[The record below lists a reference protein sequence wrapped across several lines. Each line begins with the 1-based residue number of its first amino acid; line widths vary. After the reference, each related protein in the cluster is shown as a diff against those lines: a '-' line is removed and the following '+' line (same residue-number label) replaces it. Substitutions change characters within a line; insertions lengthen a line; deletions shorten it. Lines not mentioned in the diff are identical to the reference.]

1 MIRVIRNKLEE
12 EIVFSISLLL
22 AIVTGLFAPTRI
34 EAIDTKVILS
44 LFNLMLIALA
54 FEKYHFLDFIALS
67 ILSKVK
73 SQRGIGFTMI
83 VTTALLG
90 MFITNDVALITV
102 VPITLQIGKKAG
114 FDPLKI
120 VALETVAANIGSS
133 LTPFGNP
140 QNLFLYSFYE
150 MPTANFFASVL
161 PLVVVGL
168 VFLVLYNFMND
179 KENLAY
185 NVPTLHLHHRKQLLI
200 YGILFLLV
208 LLSVLRI
215 LDYFVVSGIVVLFF
229 LFRESE
235 LFRKVDYFLLGTFVC
250 FFIFID
256 HVMNFTLLQQGISQ
270 ILSTPMTTFFVSV
283 GLSQIISNVPTAIL
297 LSGFTTYSHALLLGV
312 SVGGMGT
319 MIASLAN
326 LISYKLYVKNYDAK
340 PYKKYFYIL
349 NGVGLL
355 LGCAVCLV
363 LIQVFN

>member
-12 EIVFSISLLL
+12 EIVFTISLVL
-22 AIVTGLFAPTRI
+22 AIVTGFFAPTRV
-34 EAIDTKVILS
+34 EAIDLKVILS

-73 SQRGIGFTMI
+73 SPRSIGFTMI
-83 VTTALLG
+83 LTTAFLG

-114 FDPLKI
+114 FDPFKI
-120 VALETVAANIGSS
+120 IALETVAANIGSS

-140 QNLFLYSFYE
+140 QNLFLYSFYSI
-150 MPTANFFASVL
+150 PTRDFFVTVL
-161 PLVVVGL
+161 PFVIIGLLFLLVYNMRNDHHRMEFSVPKL
-168 VFLVLYNFMND
+168 RLHNKKQLVLYG
-179 KENLAY
+179 
-185 NVPTLHLHHRKQLLI
+185 V
-200 YGILFLLV
+200 LFIGV

-215 LDYFVVSGIVVLFF
+215 VDYFIVSGLVILIFVV
-229 LFRESE
+229 RESE

-256 HVMNFTLLQQGISQ
+256 HVMNFPFLQQGISQ
-270 ILSTPMTTFFVSV
+270 LLSTEMTTFFVSV
-283 GLSQIISNVPTAIL
+283 GLSQVISNVPTAIL
-297 LSGFTTYSHALLLGV
+297 LSGFTTYSQALLLGV

-326 LISYKLYVKNYDAK
+326 LISYKLYTKTYSGK
-340 PYKKYFYIL
+340 LYKTYFYRLNIL
-349 NGVGLL
+349 GLI
-355 LGCAVCLV
+355 LGCALCV
-363 LIQVFN
+363 LLIGG